1 MAVVTFT
8 PAEVRRLLA
17 HPPTDR
23 TRVFSDQVT
32 IGLCLEVRTTGNAT
46 WYFRYRDHDRR
57 IRNYRIGLVDDCSL
71 DTAREEVLRLRRYV
85 KEGGNPAVERRRPKA
100 PQTLR
105 QFVDEVYLPHIRHR
119 KRSWKSEVALLN
131 QHVLPVF
138 GDQPMQSIRRID
150 IARWQEG
157 RLEAGYAVGT
167 CNRMLVQLRHI
178 FNSAIHWEMLDK
190 GCNPTQ
196 GVQPLPGENKHE
208 RFLSQEEVAR
218 LLRVLDEYRNLL
230 LADIIRML
238 LFTGARKREILD
250 ARWEHVSL
258 EDGMLTVPRAK
269 SGKPRHVVLASAAIE
284 ILQRQ
289 PRSPDQ
295 PWVFPSPR
303 TGKPFVSIHWGWD
316 TIRRR
321 AGMPE
326 LRMHDLRH
334 SFASFLVNN
343 GRSLYEVQMLLGHA
357 SPQTTMRYAH
367 LSRDS
372 LRNATE
378 SIIDSLQG
386 AGK

>member
-1 MAVVTFT
+1 MPVVTFT

-23 TRVFSDQVT
+23 TTLFVDRAT
-32 IGLCLEVRTTGNAT
+32 TGLYLEVRTTGTAT
-46 WYFRYRDHDRR
+46 WYFRYRDPDKR
-57 IRNYRIGLVDDCSL
+57 IRMYRIGLVDDCSV
-71 DTAREEVLRLRRYV
+71 DAAREEALRLRRYV
-85 KEGGNPAVERRRPKA
+85 EEGGNPAVERRRPKA

-105 QFVDEVYLPHIRHR
+105 QFVEEVYLPHIRHR
-119 KRSWKSEVALLN
+119 KRSWRSEVALLN
-131 QHVLPVF
+131 QHVLPEF
-138 GDQPMQSIRRID
+138 GDQPMSSIRRVD

-190 GCNPTQ
+190 NSNPTQ
-196 GVQPLPGENKHE
+196 GVQPLPGEKKHE
-208 RFLSQEEVAR
+208 RYLSQEEVAR
-218 LLRVLDEYRNLL
+218 LLRVLDESRNVI

-250 ARWEHVSL
+250 ARWEFVNM
-258 EDGMLTVPRAK
+258 EDGILTVPRSK
-269 SGKPRHVVLASAAIE
+269 SGKPRHIVLATAPLE

-289 PRSPDQ
+289 PRSADQ

-303 TGKPFVSIHWGWD
+303 TGRPFVSIYYGWD
-316 TIRRR
+316 SIRQR

-326 LRMHDLRH
+326 LRLHDLRH
-334 SFASFLVNN
+334 SFASFLVNS

-367 LSRDS
+367 LSQES

-378 SIIDSLQG
+378 SVLSRIQRG
-386 AGK
+386 Q